1 MMSAPHAPDTILV
14 VDDESIIR
22 LLVRKILEDEGYSVQ
37 LAADG
42 GEAQSIIQS
51 GSVSFS
57 AVLLDWAMPKM
68 NGMEL
73 LRWVKN
79 EPKYDHIPVIMQTA
93 MDHPDQIKEGIEAG
107 AFYYLT
113 KPIQKDLLKSIVRAA
128 VTDFRY
134 KQILHDKLRLSEQA
148 FGLLEEGT
156 FHFRTLAEG
165 ENLAI
170 RIANASSKPEDAMA
184 IAELFTNAVEHGN
197 LGITYEE
204 KSKLLEEGRW
214 VAEVERRLVLPA
226 NNAKFVEVRIRRD
239 QGQIL
244 VEIEDQGPGFDFL
257 KYITFDETRV
267 FDTHGR
273 GIAMATNALGVQ
285 YLDKGNRVR
294 VTVPA

>member
-1 MMSAPHAPDTILV
+1 MPAPHAPDTILV

-22 LLVRKILEDEGYSVQ
+22 LLVRKILEDEGYSVH

-42 GEAQSIIQS
+42 GEAQSIILG

-214 VAEVERRLVLPA
+214 VAEVERRLVLSA
-226 NNAKFVEVRIRRD
+226 NSAKFVEVRIRRD

>member
-1 MMSAPHAPDTILV
+1 MPAPHAPDTILV

-22 LLVRKILEDEGYSVQ
+22 LLVRKILEDEGYSVH

-42 GEAQSIIQS
+42 GEAQSIILG

-226 NNAKFVEVRIRRD
+226 NSAKFVEVRIRRD
-239 QGQIL
+239 HGQIL

>member
-1 MMSAPHAPDTILV
+1 MMPAPHAPDTILV

-22 LLVRKILEDEGYSVQ
+22 LLVRKILEDEGYSVH

-42 GEAQSIIQS
+42 GEAQSIILG

-214 VAEVERRLVLPA
+214 VAEVERRLVLSA
-226 NNAKFVEVRIRRD
+226 NSAKFVEVRIRRD

>member
-1 MMSAPHAPDTILV
+1 MPAPHAPDTILV

-22 LLVRKILEDEGYSVQ
+22 LLVRKILEDEGYSVH

-42 GEAQSIIQS
+42 GEAQSIILG

-226 NNAKFVEVRIRRD
+226 NSAKFVEVRIRRD

>member
-1 MMSAPHAPDTILV
+1 MPVSPASDTILA
-14 VDDESIIR
+14 VDDESII
-22 LLVRKILEDEGYSVQ
+22 LLLTRKILEDEGYTVIQ
-37 LAADG
+37 AVDG
-42 GEAQSIIQS
+42 DEAKAIILS
-51 GSVSFS
+51 GSIRLS

-68 NGMEL
+68 NGIEL
-73 LRWVKN
+73 LRWMKN
-79 EPKYDHIPVIMQTA
+79 DPKFEHIPVIMQTA

-113 KPIQKDLLKSIVRAA
+113 KPIQKNLLKSIVHAA
-128 VTDFRY
+128 VSDFRY
-134 KQILHDKLRLSEQA
+134 KQNLHDKLRRSEQA

-197 LGITYEE
+197 LGILYEE
-204 KSKLLEEGRW
+204 KSRLLQEGTW
-214 VAEVERRLVLPA
+214 EAEVERRLALPA
-226 NNAKFVEVRIRRD
+226 HHAKFVEVKVRREP
-239 QGQIL
+239 GTIV
-244 VEIEDQGPGFDFL
+244 VEIEDQGPGFDFQ
-257 KYITFDETRV
+257 KYLTFDETRV

-285 YLDKGNRVR
+285 YLAKGNRVR

>member
-1 MMSAPHAPDTILV
+1 MPAPHAPDTILV

-22 LLVRKILEDEGYSVQ
+22 LLVRKILEDEGYSVH

-79 EPKYDHIPVIMQTA
+79 EPRYDHIPVIMQTA

-134 KQILHDKLRLSEQA
+134 KQVLHDKLRLSEQA

-170 RIANASSKPEDAMA
+170 RIANASSKPEDAMV
-184 IAELFTNAVEHGN
+184 IAELLTNAVEHGN

-226 NNAKFVEVRIRRD
+226 NSAKFVEVRIRRD
-239 QGQIL
+239 HGQIL

-257 KYITFDETRV
+257 KYMTFDETRV

>member
-1 MMSAPHAPDTILV
+1 MPAPHAPDTILV

-22 LLVRKILEDEGYSVQ
+22 LLVRKILEDEGYSVH

-42 GEAQSIIQS
+42 GEAQSIILG

>member
-1 MMSAPHAPDTILV
+1 MSAPHAPDTILV

-22 LLVRKILEDEGYSVQ
+22 LLVRKILEDEGYSVH

-42 GEAQSIIQS
+42 GEAQSIILG

-239 QGQIL
+239 HGQIL

>member
-1 MMSAPHAPDTILV
+1 MMPAPHAPDTILV

-22 LLVRKILEDEGYSVQ
+22 LLVRKILEDEGYSVH

-42 GEAQSIIQS
+42 GEAQSIILG

-226 NNAKFVEVRIRRD
+226 NSAKFVEVRIRRD
-239 QGQIL
+239 HGQIL

>member
-1 MMSAPHAPDTILV
+1 MPAPRTPDTILV
-14 VDDESIIR
+14 VDDESLIR
-22 LLVRKILEDEGYSVQ
+22 LLVRKILEDEGYSVH

-42 GEAQSIIQS
+42 SEAQSIILS
-51 GSVSFS
+51 GSVPFS

-93 MDHPDQIKEGIEAG
+93 MDHPDQIREGIEAG

-113 KPIQKDLLKSIVRAA
+113 KPIQQDLLKSIVRAA
-128 VTDFRY
+128 VSDFRY
-134 KQILHDKLRLSEQA
+134 KKILHDKLRLSEQA

-170 RIANASSKPEDAMA
+170 RIANASSQPEDAMA

-204 KSKLLEEGRW
+204 KSKLLEEGTW
-214 VAEVERRLVLPA
+214 EEEVKRRLTVSA
-226 NNAKFVEVRIRRD
+226 NSGKFVEVRIRRD

-294 VTVPA
+294 VVVPA